1 MNAAPTTPMRD
12 QPSSAETF
20 NGVSATVNQAQLEA
34 SLRDR
39 ERLDA
44 VLQTGLLDTP
54 AEETF
59 DRLTR
64 LAAKLVKVPATF
76 ISLVDEQRDFYKS
89 CFGLSGPLS
98 ATRELEGRTFCHFAL
113 VSSSPLLIPDTMAD
127 PVFREVPTVQ
137 SLGVRAYAG
146 IPLITDSGQAIGSFC
161 AIDFVPRAW
170 TPLEVEVLS
179 ELAGSALR
187 EIKLRTALSDAE
199 TQTRAA
205 QEATRAREEVL
216 AVVAHD
222 LRTPLS
228 FFKMGTQLVAED
240 PAGEESM
247 ELLVRMERSVDQMSR
262 LIEDLLEV
270 AKLKAGALALKLRPV
285 SAEML
290 LDDAFSML
298 KPLAERHSI
307 ALVLKAER
315 GLPLVLADYEPILR
329 VFTNLVVN
337 AVKFSS
343 QNSDVQVTAARQGD
357 SMVRFCVSDTGAGIA
372 PEHLARLFDRFWQV
386 DGADRRGAGL
396 GLAIAKEIVTA
407 HGGTI
412 DATSALGT
420 GSEFYFDLPVA

>member
-1 MNAAPTTPMRD
+1 MNAAPTTPIEDR
-12 QPSSAETF
+12 PSSS
-20 NGVSATVNQAQLEA
+20 VSPAILPEVES

-39 ERLDA
+39 ERLAA
-44 VLQTGLLDTP
+44 VLQTQLLDTP

-76 ISLVDEQRDFYKS
+76 ISLVDEQRDYYKS
-89 CFGLSGPLS
+89 CFGFDDPLS
-98 ATRELEGRTFCHFAL
+98 TTREVEGRTFCHFAL
-113 VSSSPLLIPDTMAD
+113 VSSGPLLISDTMAD

-137 SLGVRAYAG
+137 SRGVRAYAG

-161 AIDFVPRAW
+161 AIDFVPREW
-170 TPLEVEVLS
+170 TPLEVEILT

-187 EIKLRTALSDAE
+187 EIKLRSALTDAE

-222 LRTPLS
+222 LRTPLN
-228 FFKMGTQLVAED
+228 FFKMGTQIVAED
-240 PAGEESM
+240 PAGEDNK
-247 ELLVRMERSVDQMSR
+247 ELLVGMERAVDLMSR

-270 AKLKAGALALKLRPV
+270 AKMKAGVLTLNLQPV
-285 SAEML
+285 CAEML

-307 ALVLKAER
+307 ALVLSAEP
-315 GLPLVLADYEPILR
+315 GLPPVLADYERILR

-337 AVKFSS
+337 AVKFSPGGS
-343 QNSDVQVTAARQGD
+343 EVCVTAERRGE
-357 SMVRFCVSDTGAGIA
+357 MVRFSVVDTGSGIPA
-372 PEHLARLFDRFWQV
+372 AHLERLFDRFWQAN
-386 DGADRRGAGL
+386 DADRRGAGL
-396 GLAIAKEIVTA
+396 GLTIAKEIVTA
-407 HGGTI
+407 HHGTI
-412 DATSALGT
+412 GVESTEGIGSSFHFELPSA
-420 GSEFYFDLPVA
+420 